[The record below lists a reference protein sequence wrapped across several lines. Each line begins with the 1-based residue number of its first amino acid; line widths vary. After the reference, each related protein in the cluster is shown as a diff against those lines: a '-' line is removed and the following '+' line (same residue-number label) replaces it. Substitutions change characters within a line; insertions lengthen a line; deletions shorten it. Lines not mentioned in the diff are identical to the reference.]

1 ASERNAFWDKT
12 YSELQDYCQ
21 SLGLVLE
28 VVDFRWGL
36 SSSIT
41 LDHMTTELCLREIQL
56 CHKVSAGPS
65 FIALVGNQYGQRSIP
80 HSIPEN
86 EFELLLSKLSEDQEG
101 LTLFKRW
108 FIKDNNSVPPQY
120 VLQPITKHFPCY
132 DDPESGPQHEAEVVA
147 WNLMEARLLHLFH
160 TAALEA
166 ERAGDISAEQKR
178 KFFKSLTEREM
189 EQGFL
194 SSQQDNCSAVIF
206 VRELPQLKKSEQQK
220 HSSKFFDVTADGLL
234 DTEAQELLNLL
245 KHRIYNAHPSNLDL
259 HSIEL
264 SKGAM
269 DKSRKEHK
277 DYLDNF
283 CELIVSQ
290 VKGKIGRQAA
300 SPTGPAWPWLQQEL
314 SHQAKLSEEK
324 CAVFT
329 GRDSLLGKLCLMMW
343 ESTNILHAPL
353 VVYGPPGMGKSALL
367 CKLAQEMRSVL
378 EPQAVVAPRLLGTSP
393 LSSDV
398 DSLLKGVCIQVCGA
412 FGLTAPCPQTANS
425 HAKLVRFFHAML
437 QRVSQQGETLLLILD
452 ALDNLTQANNGHK
465 LHWLP
470 KEIPPNV
477 HLVVSTLHKGTALE
491 SLRAHVNDDKYFF
504 EVDPLTFDQGRD
516 IVDAYM
522 NAAGRRLTSEQ
533 VDVILHSF
541 HQSGSPLHLKLLLDM
556 AKQWSSYTAASDV
569 RLGSSIRE
577 VILQFL
583 QALEIKH
590 GRQLLKTLLYV
601 CRCGLS
607 EAELRDVLSL
617 DGDVLAEVYQKCLPP
632 NPTIVRLPPLLWAR
646 LRHDL
651 GEHLLE
657 RWEQGIIVLRQFTEV
672 VKERYLSVERRVQMH
687 TVLSE
692 YFSGQWSQGRL
703 KPILLPSLET
713 QLNADRKVPSQPMW
727 FAEGTANLRK
737 LQELPYHLVH
747 AGKWEELRHSLL
759 GNLDWLYC
767 KTLSCGVA
775 SVIQDLSLCASVME
789 CPEIQLIRDCF
800 LLLKPT
806 LDFIDGLMDSS
817 LLFTEICVRLQT
829 LTHAYPSLIGRLC
842 SQCQDWFASC
852 ADPVLVPRC
861 SFMQAPGGP
870 LKCTLSGFT
879 KGVTTVGLSS
889 KRDLLI
895 AGSEDGVLIAWDLK
909 HLEVLHTLVGHTG
922 AVQSVKL
929 TNRGDHCL
937 STGLDGCLRKWS
949 LLSGKQLFC
958 IQVTVLAEA
967 RPAEQIHVLES
978 RAVVL
983 SNTQGGVCSL
993 PLYCVSSYSY
1003 LLFSYSL
1010 HSLNGKVIICRHRI
1024 CCLYFLT
1031 SWLMA
1036 VCCGHFNSFCIQ
1048 MSLSRYFM
1056 EVSSEVCCLELAQ
1069 HKQLL
1074 FCGLRTGTVLIYPLA
1089 FPEETLCLPPPESL
1103 PAVRGMAISPL
1114 EDRNCCGP
1122 RGRGAP
1128 VRDPRPGTAFPC
1140 VEGPF
1145 HSLLTH
1151 PAALAGVRPELDH
1164 HGAAITCIAL
1174 SNWDTHALIGSQ
1186 DYALAACIT
1195 YLTPWCSLFFFT
1207 TQDFYFE
1214 GVLCAAFSVND
1225 KYVFTGS
1232 RDKTIKVWDV
1242 ATGCLLYIQY
1252 VYATIMKITPYKDG
1266 FVAISQHGSYIKEGF
1281 RCPDSLSPSYNPLRN
1296 FRAHYRVT
1304 SREKV
1309 LERPHSYLKGVHDY
1323 NPLESPSE
1331 RSAVRL
1337 STCFLLSCTF

>member
-1 ASERNAFWDKT
+1 MSYN
-12 YSELQDYCQ
+12 Q
-21 SLGLVLE
+21 SPN
-28 VVDFRWGL
+28 
-36 SSSIT
+36 T
-41 LDHMTTELCLREIQL
+41 
-56 CHKVSAGPS
+56 
-65 FIALVGNQYGQRSIP
+65 
-80 HSIPEN
+80 
-86 EFELLLSKLSEDQEG
+86 
-101 LTLFKRW
+101 
-108 FIKDNNSVPPQY
+108 
-120 VLQPITKHFPCY
+120 
-132 DDPESGPQHEAEVVA
+132 
-147 WNLMEARLLHLFH
+147 
-160 TAALEA
+160 
-166 ERAGDISAEQKR
+166 
-178 KFFKSLTEREM
+178 
-189 EQGFL
+189 FL
-194 SSQQDNCSAVIF
+194 
-206 VRELPQLKKSEQQK
+206 
-220 HSSKFFDVTADGLL
+220 
-234 DTEAQELLNLL
+234 
-245 KHRIYNAHPSNLDL
+245 
-259 HSIEL
+259 
-264 SKGAM
+264 
-269 DKSRKEHK
+269 
-277 DYLDNF
+277 
-283 CELIVSQ
+283 
-290 VKGKIGRQAA
+290 GKIGRQAA

-590 GRQLLKTLLYV
+590 GRQFVRYALGYISLS
-601 CRCGLS
+601 RCGLS

-657 RWEQGIIVLRQFTEV
+657 RWEQGIIVLRFSLSQFTEV

-1003 LLFSYSL
+1003 LLKGEREQACTNESAVFLLFLSPDSSDQGCERTLAVLSVSPTSLHRTQDLQHDSTVLSAFSYSCG
-1010 HSLNGKVIICRHRI
+1010 NKVITGSQDQIIRVWGLI
-1024 CCLYFLT
+1024 TGQMLDSISGMGSPVSFLSVYDGTIISASTSSPCLKLWQLDYDPKHKSQTCIPANCSRVVISKDGNTVHLVREEDRTKVLT
-1031 SWLMA
+1031 WSSNE
-1036 VCCGHFNSFCIQ
+1036 G
-1048 MSLSRYFM
+1048 LSRYFM

-1128 VRDPRPGTAFPC
+1128 VRDPRRLLYGT
-1140 VEGPF
+1140 
-1145 HSLLTH
+1145 L
-1151 PAALAGVRPELDH
+1151 GVRCIYDFKSASAAELDH

-1186 DYALAACIT
+1186 DCVR
-1195 YLTPWCSLFFFT
+1195 SFG
-1207 TQDFYFE
+1207 DFYFE

-1323 NPLESPSE
+1323 NPAQFNFMNMLKMKQSN
-1331 RSAVRL
+1331 
-1337 STCFLLSCTF
+1337 TCVLL